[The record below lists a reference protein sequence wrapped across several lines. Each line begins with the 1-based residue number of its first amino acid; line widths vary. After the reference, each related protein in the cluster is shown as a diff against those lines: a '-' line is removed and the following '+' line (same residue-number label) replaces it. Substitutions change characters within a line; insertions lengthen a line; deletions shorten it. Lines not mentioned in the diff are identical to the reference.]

1 MLELLLTKSVYI
13 GRKNDFFT
21 QLTGISFDSSFAE
34 KPGTPLPD
42 LPLLP
47 NATYSV
53 IGNHHPQIQRP
64 VASTSSRSQK
74 RKYSQSDGIFRKK
87 LKTRDEGDNGR
98 DGLPKAPN
106 AIVFAR
112 SRMFY
117 GRPARSLRG
126 KVVFGLR
133 KERTITTL
141 FRINV

>member
-1 MLELLLTKSVYI
+1 MVELLLTKSVYL
-13 GRKNDFFT
+13 GLKNDFFT
-21 QLTGISFDSSFAE
+21 QLTGILSRLKCLKS
-34 KPGTPLPD
+34 GTPLPD

-53 IGNHHPQIQRP
+53 TGTCRLPIYQSMPSISARSLKRK
-64 VASTSSRSQK
+64 ASRSQ
-74 RKYSQSDGIFRKK
+74 RLPRKK
-87 LKTRDEGDNGR
+87 QKVRTEDDGKT

-126 KVVFGLR
+126 TVVFGLR
-133 KERTITTL
+133 KERTIPP
-141 FRINV
+141 FSY